1 MLLLFVSFQSL
12 GQNLRFTKNQLSNLL
27 KSSINQSSKKSISV
41 GSRAWIICNTDSAYY
56 KADTIKLYD
65 NINYFYQRNS
75 CCSFIEWTFYKRNAF
90 LQNKAQICRE
100 PSSMSALTEYCE
112 FKIAKKK
119 DNVYLI
125 VIDKHLK
132 KFELVSISQLKLTN
146 NGVVNEITL
155 KKVSY

>member
-41 GSRAWIICNTDSAYY
+41 GSGAWIICNTDSAYY

-90 LQNKAQICRE
+90 LQNKAQICQE
-100 PSSMSALTEYCE
+100 PSSANTLTEYYK
-112 FKIAKKK
+112 FDVIKKD

-125 VIDKHLK
+125 VINKHLK

-146 NGVVNEITL
+146 NSIVNEITL
-155 KKVSY
+155 KKVNY